1 MKPCPHETEV
11 QAILQNGHW
20 PEACEPE
27 FRNHLETCS
36 KCREQL
42 LVLQAFHAARA
53 EAVQAARVGHPNLLW
68 WRAQLRRRNE
78 AIQRVGKP
86 ITTAQIFALCIAI
99 FAAAALLKS
108 QIQKGWNWSSWLPE
122 PSGVSRFDVQ
132 SLFTSAES
140 DWGLLLLL
148 TGLCT
153 VVLLSALAVYLATD
167 RK

>member
-1 MKPCPHETEV
+1 M
-11 QAILQNGHW
+11 
-20 PEACEPE
+20 
-27 FRNHLETCS
+27 
-36 KCREQL
+36 
-42 LVLQAFHAARA
+42 LVLQAFHVARA
-53 EAVQAARVGHPNLLW
+53 EAVQAARVDHPNLLW

-122 PSGVSRFDVQ
+122 PSSVSRFDVQ
-132 SLFTSAES
+132 SLFTSAEP

-153 VVLLSALAVYLATD
+153 IVLLSALAVYLATD